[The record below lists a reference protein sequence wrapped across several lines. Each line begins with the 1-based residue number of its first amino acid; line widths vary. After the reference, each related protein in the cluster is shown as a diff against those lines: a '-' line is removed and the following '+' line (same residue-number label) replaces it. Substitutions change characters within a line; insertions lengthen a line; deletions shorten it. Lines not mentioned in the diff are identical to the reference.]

1 MVYLFGLTKK
11 TGEANMY
18 PKPVRDLQGWKV
30 RSVGCSYT
38 SIVVAADDSVI
49 AFGPSPTFGE
59 LVNNSENAFVLSSQY
74 NKAVYVSQGLGEM
87 RKSTTTPLEVK
98 KLEGV
103 YIEHVS
109 CGMSHTLMIAR
120 DETDEEKERLAAL
133 PSYNPQEG
141 NGSNY

>member
-1 MVYLFGLTKK
+1 MGKITRTDLLCGFSGMVYLFGLTKK

-59 LVNNSENAFVLSSQY
+59 LVL
-74 NKAVYVSQGLGEM
+74 
-87 RKSTTTPLEVK
+87 
-98 KLEGV
+98 
-103 YIEHVS
+103 
-109 CGMSHTLMIAR
+109 
-120 DETDEEKERLAAL
+120 
-133 PSYNPQEG
+133 
-141 NGSNY
+141 